1 MKINQ
6 DNLAD
11 VSIKVKNQ
19 RENDLA
25 ILFLSQ
31 IVGAKVPDTLQ
42 KGGDLYEFTREYPY
56 LAVVEGFNKI
66 DGHKYARAKTFTVAR
81 LGELLEFL
89 LEPSDESVD
98 VGNGYQAIVSAD
110 GVTVEGITFSHD
122 GVLNLTNVV
131 NKFKK

>member
-6 DNLAD
+6 DNLAN
-11 VSIKVKNQ
+11 VSIQVKNQ

-31 IVGAKVPDTLQ
+31 VAGATVPDTLQ
-42 KGGDLYEFTREYPY
+42 KGGDLYEFDRAYPY
-56 LAVVEGFNKI
+56 VAVADGFNEI
-66 DGHKYARAKTFTVAR
+66 DGHAEPKSKNFTVAK

-98 VGNGYQAIVSAD
+98 VGNGYEAVVSAN

-122 GVLNLTNVV
+122 AVLRLADVV